1 MNSIIKPK
9 ILLSVK
15 DIHEISKVINY
26 ADIIDLKN
34 PNDGPIGSWTIK
46 NIKEVVR
53 KYNNNIILSATL
65 GNLKDLSKVKKKLS
79 VFDSLGLNFIKIG
92 CFCKSIKDLNK
103 FLKFFKNTKTS
114 ATIVLVFFAENY
126 EIINNLNNYFETF
139 KSYNIKNIMIDTK
152 NKSSRGLFENLTL
165 NKLQKILLKSHKF
178 DISIGLAGKLQL
190 CNLINLLFLNPNVIG
205 FRGAICKTKDR
216 NSDICFQKVK
226 NLSQSINFEISKAQE
241 TAGACIEA

>member
-15 DIHEISKVINY
+15 DIHEIGKVINY

-46 NIKEVVR
+46 NIKEVV
-53 KYNNNIILSATL
+53 KEYNDIILSATL
-65 GNLKDLSKVKKKLS
+65 GNLKHLSEVKKKLS
-79 VFDSLGLNFIKIG
+79 VFDSLGLNYIKIG

-114 ATIVLVFFAENY
+114 AAIVLVFFAENY
-126 EIINNLNNYFETF
+126 EIINNLNYYFETF
-139 KSYNIKNIMIDTK
+139 RIYNINHIMIDTK
-152 NKSSRGLFENLTL
+152 NKSSRGLFGNLTL
-165 NKLQKILLKSHKF
+165 NKLQKILLTSHKYG
-178 DISIGLAGKLQL
+178 ISFGLAGRLQL
-190 CNLINLLFLNPNVIG
+190 CNLINLLFLKPNIIG

-216 NSDICFQKVK
+216 NSDICFKKVK

>member
-53 KYNNNIILSATL
+53 EYNNIILSATL
-65 GNLKDLSKVKKKLS
+65 GNLKDLSEVKKKLS

-114 ATIVLVFFAENY
+114 ATIVLVFFAENS

-216 NSDICFQKVK
+216 NSDICFHKVK
-226 NLSQSINFEISKAQE
+226 NLFQSINFEISKAQE